1 MKQFAILNI
10 IILSLLTTG
19 CNSTKN
25 KIGAAAVSDLQG
37 SFTVTESEE
46 TTSKAETITFT
57 LSPKKKTIKGTT
69 GCNSFFGRFEIDVYA
84 INFLDIAASE
94 RYCSEPIM
102 DAERL
107 FLNALQQTGSYAIKD
122 GKLTLYSKTDRSVV
136 LKAVKNPNTEE
147 N

>member
-1 MKQFAILNI
+1 MKQFAIFNLI
-10 IILSLLTTG
+10 IFSLLMSS
-19 CNSTKN
+19 CNGTKN
-25 KIGAAAVSDLQG
+25 KIGAAAVADLEG
-37 SFTVTESEE
+37 SYTVTESEE

-57 LSPKKKTIKGTT
+57 LSPNKKTIKGTT
-69 GCNSFFGRFEIDVYA
+69 GCNSFFGRFEIDVFA

-107 FLNALQQTGSYAIKD
+107 FLNALAQTGSYAIQD
-122 GKLTLYSKTDRSVV
+122 GKLTLYSKTDRSVI
-136 LKAVKNPNTEE
+136 LKAIKDQSTEE